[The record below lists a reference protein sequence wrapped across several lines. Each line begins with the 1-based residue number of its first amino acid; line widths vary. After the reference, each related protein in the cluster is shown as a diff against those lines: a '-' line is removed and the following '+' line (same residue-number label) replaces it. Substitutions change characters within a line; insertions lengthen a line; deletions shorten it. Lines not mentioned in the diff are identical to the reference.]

1 VTGPPATPPDWLADL
16 TRFIG
21 AARSLV
27 VLTGAGCSTGSG
39 IPAYRNAHGAWQHP
53 RPVLWPEF
61 LRHHPVRQRYWGRSI
76 VGWRRFAAAAP
87 NGAHHALAALGATG
101 RITALVTQNVDRLH
115 QRAGSTAVIDL
126 HGRLDLVQCLD
137 CGTRLDR
144 AALQAELEFLNPGW
158 PASAPTPAPDGDA
171 DLGEADYSSFQV
183 PHCRQCGGLLKPAV
197 VFFGESIPAATTA
210 AAAEAFT
217 RADAVLVVGSS
228 LMVYSGFR
236 LVRDAAARGIPVA
249 SITRGRTRADDLMGL
264 RIDADCGEAL
274 AQLVN
279 RFDFAAP
286 LA

>member
-1 VTGPPATPPDWLADL
+1 VIRQPATPPDWLDDL
-16 TRFIG
+16 TDFVAG
-21 AARSLV
+21 ARALV
-27 VLTGAGCSTGSG
+27 VLTGAGCSTASG
-39 IPAYRNAHGAWQHP
+39 IPAYRNEHGAWQHP
-53 RPVLWPEF
+53 RPVLLPEF
-61 LRHHPVRQRYWGRSI
+61 LRQHAVRQRYWGRSI

-87 NGAHHALAALGATG
+87 NGAHHSLAALGATG

-144 AALQAELEFLNPGW
+144 AAVQAELEALNPAW
-158 PASAPTPAPDGDA
+158 PAATPIPGPDGDA
-171 DLGEADYSSFQV
+171 DLGETDYSSFQV
-183 PHCRQCGGLLKPAV
+183 PDCRRCGGLLKPAV

-210 AAAEAFT
+210 AAVDAFT
-217 RADAVLVVGSS
+217 RADAVLVIGSS

-264 RIDADCGEAL
+264 RIDADCSGAL
-274 AQLVN
+274 ARLVN
-279 RFDFAAP
+279 RPELAAR